1 MLEEKAKAFM
11 SQPSGSP
18 GKSEADKVMDSVSK
32 QKMPETPMPVGAAGL
47 NSMVGLF
54 GPAALGGLGG
64 ALPGNSGMVPG
75 TLRGMT
81 AGVGGNL
88 GHMLGA
94 EASEALEHAGIQS
107 PALRSLL
114 PILGYGGGAYAG
126 YRAGK
131 ALTKTDKEKAQE
143 KNANLFW
150 KKLKTPV
157 GIKSLWGPS
166 DGASSVRLDAERTME
181 PRLLTRLFSSPRKD
195 YDRLQAW
202 MKDELGNMDPEDRE
216 LGSSPMGRGVVASLM
231 LPAMHPDR
239 YKQEG
244 DSPLGNEDIFE
255 NSIYPA
261 DKTRTKT
268 DKKKTASN
276 SQFETLKAPKVD
288 ISGLK
293 NWNQLDPTA
302 YSDDSG
308 NSGWHL
314 NMQKSAAMEKDALS
328 LLAKAFPAALSW
340 GGKAIAN
347 KVRAIPKMLGSAA
360 KFLGKENPQ
369 VAGLGAAAPAAAGT
383 WRNRL
388 FDWGRKIR
396 GTATNATNAANSA
409 FQTNRVAPMM
419 RAFNQLPQW
428 GQKTLGALG
437 SVGRFGGNVLAG
449 GAGTGKGLGGML
461 GAGTS
466 LWGAG
471 KAGHGIGMYDGA
483 QLGVQG
489 AAGYASNMLDDLAGK
504 ADGSII
510 DRIGMAYKMSDP
522 EFLRNTAK
530 EMRDPKF
537 VSKMMGR

>member
-1 MLEEKAKAFM
+1 
-11 SQPSGSP
+11 
-18 GKSEADKVMDSVSK
+18 MDNLSK

-47 NSMVGLF
+47 KSMVGLF

-75 TLRGMT
+75 TVRGMM

-88 GHMLGA
+88 GHMLGGK
-94 EASEALEHAGIQS
+94 ASEALEHTGIQS
-107 PALRSLL
+107 PALRALL

-143 KNANLFW
+143 KSANLFW

-166 DGASSVRLDAERTME
+166 DGASSMRLDAERTME

-216 LGSSPMGRGVVASLM
+216 LGSSPVGRGVVASLM

-244 DSPLGNEDIFE
+244 DSPIGNEDIFE
-255 NSIYPA
+255 NSIHSA

-268 DKKKTASN
+268 DKKKTASAN

-314 NMQKSAAMEKDALS
+314 NMQKSASMEKDALG
-328 LLAKAFPAALSW
+328 LLAKALPAALSW
-340 GGKAIAN
+340 GGKAIGTG
-347 KVRAIPKMLGSAA
+347 VRAIPKMLGGVA

-369 VAGLGAAAPAAAGT
+369 VAGLGAATAGT
-383 WRNRL
+383 WRNQL

-396 GTATNATNAANSA
+396 GAATNATNAANSA

-419 RAFNQLPQW
+419 NAFNQLPQW

-437 SVGRFGGNVLAG
+437 SVGRFGGNVFAG
-449 GAGTGKGLGGML
+449 GAGVGKGLGGML
-461 GAGTS
+461 GAGS
-466 LWGAG
+466 ALWTAG
-471 KAGHGIGMYDGA
+471 RAGQYKGMYDGA
-483 QLGVQG
+483 RLGVQG
-489 AAGYASNMLDDLAGK
+489 AADYAAKELDGLAGQ
-504 ADGSII
+504 ADESWWNRGL
-510 DRIGMAYKMSDP
+510 MAYKMSDP
-522 EFLRNTAK
+522 EFLRNMAK
-530 EMRDPKF
+530 QMRDPQF
-537 VSKMMGR
+537 ASKMMGR